1 MRLKL
6 LLVAPLFFFIAHAN
20 ADEVDESSVTTFED
34 GTPAVAQEVNGNF
47 QALINA
53 INDNAA
59 RLASLEASNQDSNS
73 VSGKT
78 YQLNSIGIINRG
90 DAANYSS
97 TANLTAQ
104 YTFTFNS
111 NGTFQVNGTENDAA
125 LNTDNNELTLLIR
138 NDPVSL
144 SGTWVQTGSTITTSE
159 DFSFTVSAD
168 GSVIV
173 FSKFLY
179 GPYED
184 AIESESTL
192 VIGVR
197 TN

>member
-6 LLVAPLFFFIAHAN
+6 LLVAPLFFFISHAS
-20 ADEVDESSVTTFED
+20 ADEVDGSSVTTFED
-34 GTPAVAQEVNGNF
+34 GTPAVAQEVNANF
-47 QALINA
+47 QALIDA

-59 RLASLEASNQDSNS
+59 RLASLEASNQNSNS

-97 TANLTAQ
+97 TANLTDQ
-104 YTFTFNS
+104 YTATFNS
-111 NGTFQVNGTENDAA
+111 NGTFQVSGTENDAA
-125 LNTDNNELTLLIR
+125 LNTDNNELTLLIQ
-138 NDPVSL
+138 NEPVSL
-144 SGTWVQTGSTITTSE
+144 TGTWVQTGSTITTSE
-159 DFSFTVSAD
+159 DFTFTVSAD
-168 GSVIV
+168 GNVIV
-173 FSKFLY
+173 FSEFLY

-184 AIESESTL
+184 ADESESTL